1 MCACPSAFAGTT
13 WSFVAGLVLRT
24 IPERRSA
31 WGGQSASVPIILI
44 GTEMVGTAQV
54 RLCPPYGFN
63 FQTATFYTDTASRSR
78 RACARVLL
86 DVLPLRNQRAWGMPG
101 ARCTRSLVCS
111 VLVEHTSVV
120 TTGPPEHP
128 AFPHAMVLTAYSVL
142 SPATNSSCHRHP
154 RIKVLSKP
162 GRADFTSANLTTATG
177 PRTTRLCR
185 PLQSPFV
192 SSPFDRSQVHINE
205 PALRSRRA
213 PNAAAS
219 TASRPASVTIAIRP
233 SRGTRRRGYR
243 FDLGQARTGI
253 FLKKGLDC

>member
-120 TTGPPEHP
+120 TTGPPDSPGIP
-128 AFPHAMVLTAYSVL
+128 ARNGFNGFLRALPGDRACL
-142 SPATNSSCHRHP
+142 SPSLADKASLRPVGATC
-154 RIKVLSKP
+154 
-162 GRADFTSANLTTATG
+162 
-177 PRTTRLCR
+177 
-185 PLQSPFV
+185 
-192 SSPFDRSQVHINE
+192 
-205 PALRSRRA
+205 LRKL
-213 PNAAAS
+213 AA
-219 TASRPASVTIAIRP
+219 
-233 SRGTRRRGYR
+233 GG
-243 FDLGQARTGI
+243 G
-253 FLKKGLDC
+253 